1 MDLKKL
7 GWNSYFDN
15 NFREFKEEGYCAGRI
30 GYENRGI
37 YNIYTEYGEL
47 VGEIS
52 GKMRYENEGN
62 FPAVGDWVV
71 VTPRL
76 NEGSATIHY
85 VLPRKSKFS
94 RKVAGVIFK
103 EQVVASNVDVVFI
116 VTALNQNF
124 NIRRIERYLTLA
136 WDSGAAP
143 VVVLSKADLCEDYEA
158 RLLEVENAA
167 VGVPIHA
174 VSAVTGFGVEELSK
188 YLGEGKTTV
197 LLGSSGVGKSTLV
210 NHLIG
215 QNVQEVKEISGVK
228 DKGRHTTTSR
238 QMLMLPSGAVL
249 IDTPGMREL
258 QLWDGSEGI
267 GDVFEDIQNLSKECK
282 FTNCKHEKEPGCAIR
297 SAIEEGILQPER
309 LENYL
314 KLQRELKYFEKKQA
328 HIQRLGEKKMIK
340 STPRNKRANEF
351 EY

>member
-7 GWNSYFDN
+7 GWDSNFDN
-15 NFREFKEEGYCAGRI
+15 NFIKFKKGDNCVGRI
-30 GYENRGI
+30 SYENRGI
-37 YNIYTEYGEL
+37 YNIYTEHGEL

-52 GKMRYENEGN
+52 GKMRYEYEGD

-71 VTPRL
+71 ITPRL
-76 NEGSATIHY
+76 NEGSATIHH

-94 RKVAGVIFK
+94 RKVAGTIFK

-136 WDSGAAP
+136 WESGAAP
-143 VVVLSKADLCEDYEA
+143 VIVLSKADLCEDYEA
-158 RLLEVENAA
+158 KLYEIEKVA

-174 VSAVTGFGVEELSK
+174 VSAVTGFGVETLSK
-188 YLGEGKTTV
+188 YLSEGKTTV

-210 NHLIG
+210 NLLMG
-215 QNVQEVKEISGVK
+215 YDVQEVKEISGVR

-238 QMLMLPSGAVL
+238 QMVILPSGAVL

-267 GDVFEDIQNLSKECK
+267 GHVFDDIESLSKGCK
-282 FTNCKHEKEPGCAIR
+282 FINCKHEKEPGCAIR

-309 LENYL
+309 LESYL

-328 HIQRLGEKKMIK
+328 HIQRMSEKKVIK
-340 STPRNKRANEF
+340 NGPRNKKLKEL
-351 EY
+351 E